1 MNQPHNQSVGEKLRQ
16 AREQKGISLQD
27 AARAT
32 HIRANYLDELEN
44 DHPEMFLYA
53 AQARG
58 FLRLYAA
65 YLELPVG
72 ELVDQWENPVGENI
86 ESTKVEPLPET
97 DGVGSVGE
105 PPVPVVLEEETQAES
120 EKSVEKIRDSKS
132 GPFLKR
138 FQEFIS
144 GIGQKITSFGPL
156 KKLGAKI
163 AASKLS
169 NLPKKEKVTEES
181 PVRETSEEIFKEI
194 GEALLARRQKMDLD
208 LTDVEHFTNLKRM
221 YLIALEDGRFT
232 DLPSTVQGRGMLNN
246 YAQFL
251 AMDELSV
258 MDRYAEALQ
267 LQRQERM
274 PPPRRQSESPV
285 SVRINLPEG
294 IRRVLN
300 PDLVVGS
307 AIIIVLFVFILWGA
321 TQIIGTPA
329 SEVTEAP
336 SISEM
341 LQITQTVTPTADL
354 TQSGNGTPIVEDTP
368 IPGVAVEQATQTP
381 IATVNAAPLQ
391 LYIIA
396 NDRAYMRISV
406 DGQEV
411 FNGRVMPD
419 NSYTYSGNTQ
429 ITLLTGNAAALEV
442 YFNQDYLGPLGSVGE
457 VVNLRFAPSGLSTAT
472 PQATP
477 TPTSQPPVVEE
488 EMMEEDS

>member
-1 MNQPHNQSVGEKLRQ
+1 MNQPESQSVGEKLRH

-65 YLELPVG
+65 FLELPVN
-72 ELVDQWENPVGENI
+72 ELVEQWENPTG
-86 ESTKVEPLPET
+86 TKVEPVREVPLPEEM
-97 DGVGSVGE
+97 SIEPMGE
-105 PPVPVVLEEETQAES
+105 STTSDLLSEKEPAES
-120 EKSVEKIRDSKS
+120 TAAKEESRSSKFRS
-132 GPFLKR
+132 IIQNIQAFLA
-138 FQEFIS
+138 
-144 GIGQKITSFGPL
+144 GIGQKVASFGPL
-156 KKLGAKI
+156 RILNARISALRPQKP
-163 AASKLS
+163 
-169 NLPKKEKVTEES
+169 PKAEKAGEA
-181 PVRETSEEIFKEI
+181 PRIREISEDIFKEI
-194 GEALLARRQKMDLD
+194 GEALRARRQKMDLD

-221 YLIALEDGRFT
+221 YLIALEDGRFG

-251 AMDELSV
+251 AMDESSV
-258 MDRYAEALQ
+258 ITRYTEALQ
-267 LQRQERM
+267 LQREERM
-274 PPPRRQSESPV
+274 PPPRRQMESPV
-285 SVRINLPEG
+285 SVRVNLPEG
-294 IRRVLN
+294 VRRVLN

-307 AIIIVLFVFILWGA
+307 AIIIALFLFILWGA

-329 SEVTEAP
+329 SEATEAP

-354 TQSGNGTPIVEDTP
+354 TQSGNGTPIVEETP

-411 FNGRVMPD
+411 FDGRVAPD

-429 ITLLTGNAAALEV
+429 IMLLTGNAAALEV

-488 EMMEEDS
+488 EMMDEGS

>member
-1 MNQPHNQSVGEKLRQ
+1 MNQPESQTVGEKLRQ
-16 AREQKGISLQD
+16 AREQKGITLQD

-32 HIRANYLDELEN
+32 HIRPNYLDELEN

-58 FLRLYAA
+58 FLRLYATF
-65 YLELPVG
+65 LELPVG
-72 ELVDQWENPVGENI
+72 ELVEQWEAPVGTMI
-86 ESTKVEPLPET
+86 EPADTGLLPDGEVSELVDEMISPKLSAEDTQELGDET
-97 DGVGSVGE
+97 D
-105 PPVPVVLEEETQAES
+105 
-120 EKSVEKIRDSKS
+120 EKIRDPKT
-132 GPFLKR
+132 GLIKR
-138 FQEFIS
+138 IQAFIIR
-144 GIGQKITSFGPL
+144 IGRNVTSLGVFKKIGD
-156 KKLGAKI
+156 KI
-163 AASKLS
+163 NSSKLPILS
-169 NLPKKEKVTEES
+169 KKDKVVEELQIQ
-181 PVRETSEEIFKEI
+181 ETSEEIFKEI

-221 YLIALEDGRFT
+221 YLIALEDGRFA

-251 AMDELSV
+251 AMDESSV

-267 LQRQERM
+267 LQREERM
-274 PPPRRQSESPV
+274 PPIRRKAESPV

-294 IRRVLN
+294 VRRVLN

-307 AIIIVLFVFILWGA
+307 AIIIALFGFILWGT
-321 TQIIGTPA
+321 TQIIGTPGGEA
-329 SEVTEAP
+329 TEAP

-354 TQSGNGTPIVEDTP
+354 TQSSNGTPIVEETP

-411 FNGRVMPD
+411 FNGRVLPN

-488 EMMEEDS
+488 EMMDEGS

>member
-1 MNQPHNQSVGEKLRQ
+1 MNQPESQSVGEKLRQ

-32 HIRANYLDELEN
+32 HIRVNYLDELEN

-58 FLRLYAA
+58 FLRLYAS

-72 ELVDQWENPVGENI
+72 ELVDQWENPAGVSDEPP
-86 ESTKVEPLPET
+86 EVEPLPEI
-97 DGVGSVGE
+97 DAVEPVGDIISPE
-105 PPVPVVLEEETQAES
+105 YLEEKNQAEG
-120 EKSVEKIRDSKS
+120 EKEEEKTRVSKT
-132 GPFLKR
+132 GPVIKR
-138 FQEFIS
+138 IQKVIA
-144 GIGQKITSFGPL
+144 GIGQKVTTFGPL
-156 KKLGAKI
+156 TKFAAKI
-163 AASKLS
+163 AASRSSK
-169 NLPKKEKVTEES
+169 LPKKEKVVEE
-181 PVRETSEEIFKEI
+181 PRVRETSEEIFKEI

-208 LTDVEHFTNLKRM
+208 LADVEHFTNLKRM
-221 YLIALEDGRFT
+221 YLIALEDGRFA

-251 AMDELSV
+251 AMDETSV

-267 LQRQERM
+267 LQREERL
-274 PPPRRQSESPV
+274 PPPRRQVESPV
-285 SVRINLPEG
+285 SVRVNLPEG
-294 IRRVLN
+294 VRRVLN
-300 PDLVVGS
+300 PDLVVGT
-307 AIIIVLFVFILWGA
+307 AIIIALFGFILWGA

-329 SEVTEAP
+329 SEATEAP

-354 TQSGNGTPIVEDTP
+354 AQPGNGTPVVEDTP

-381 IATVNAAPLQ
+381 VATVNAAPLQ

-406 DGQEV
+406 DGQQV
-411 FNGRVMPD
+411 FDGRVAPD

-457 VVNLRFAPSGLSTAT
+457 VVNLRFAPTGLSTAT
-472 PQATP
+472 PEMTP
-477 TPTSQPPVVEE
+477 TPTSQPPVAEE
-488 EMMEEDS
+488 EMMVEGN